1 LIPAEPSSLAL
12 FWVSVIAFAI
22 LVYAILDG
30 FDLGVG
36 ILLSVAENEARR
48 DAMLAAISPFWD
60 GNETWL
66 VLIGASLFAG
76 FPMVYSVFLPAFYI
90 PVLLMLFGLIF
101 RGVGFE
107 FRYRGAK
114 GFWDGGFFVGSLV
127 AAFVQGAAVGAMI
140 LGIPVTNGQYS
151 GGAFAWLAPL
161 PVLTGIGLVLGYA
174 LLGAGWLAMKNEGE
188 LREWARQRI
197 PWLAVLVLAVL
208 VVAFDAAVFER
219 RLAGADLGGR
229 LWGLVFPGLG
239 LLAMAGVF
247 IGVRERHDTLPFAMT
262 VVFFIASFLTL
273 AVLFWPYM
281 IPYQVT
287 VADAAAPDKTLS
299 FLFWGAGVF
308 VLPVIVI
315 YTAVVYW
322 VFRGKLR
329 HGLGRAGP
337 G

>member
-1 LIPAEPSSLAL
+1 MIPEPSSLAL
-12 FWVSVIAFAI
+12 FWAAVIAFAI
-22 LVYAILDG
+22 IVYVILDG

-36 ILLSVAENEARR
+36 ALFGVAEDETRR
-48 DAMLAAISPFWD
+48 DHMLATIAPFWD

-66 VLIGASLFAG
+66 VVIGASLFAA

-101 RGVGFE
+101 RGVAFE

-114 GFWDGGFFVGSLV
+114 AFWDGAFCVGSVV

-140 LGIPVTNGQYS
+140 RGIPVKDGQFA
-151 GGAFAWLAPL
+151 GGAFDWLAPL

-174 LLGAGWLAMKNEGE
+174 LLGAGWIVLKSDGE
-188 LREWARQRI
+188 LREWARNR
-197 PWLAVLVLAVL
+197 VLALALTLL
-208 VVAFDAAVFER
+208 VVSIVAFNAALWNRER
-219 RLAGADLGGR
+219 VGADLSNR
-229 LWGLVFPGLG
+229 VWGLIFPGIG
-239 LLAMAGVF
+239 LLAMAGIL
-247 IGVRERHDTLPFAMT
+247 IGVRQRRDGMPFAMT
-262 VVFFIASFLTL
+262 VVFFVASFLTL

-287 VADAAAPDKTLS
+287 VADAAAPDKSLS

-315 YTAVVYW
+315 YTAAVYW
-322 VFRGKLR
+322 AFRGKLR
-329 HGLGRAGP
+329 HA
-337 G
+337 

>member
-1 LIPAEPSSLAL
+1 MTPEPSSLAL
-12 FWVSVIAFAI
+12 FWAAVIAFAI
-22 LVYAILDG
+22 IVYVILDG

-36 ILLSVAENEARR
+36 ILFGVAENEARR
-48 DAMLAAISPFWD
+48 DHMLATIAPFWD

-66 VLIGASLFAG
+66 VVIGASLFAA

-101 RGVGFE
+101 RGVAFE

-114 GFWDGGFFVGSLV
+114 AFWDGAFCLGSV
-127 AAFVQGAAVGAMI
+127 IAAFVQGAAIGAMI
-140 LGIPVTNGQYS
+140 RGIPVIDGQFA
-151 GGAFAWLAPL
+151 GGAFDWLAPL
-161 PVLTGIGLVLGYA
+161 PVLSGVGLALGYA
-174 LLGAGWLAMKNEGE
+174 MLGAGWIVLKSDGE
-188 LREWARQRI
+188 LCEWARQRI
-197 PWLAVLVLAVL
+197 PWLAVAVLAAIVL
-208 VVAFDAAVFER
+208 AFDAAVFER
-219 RLAGADLGGR
+219 RAIGADLGDR
-229 LWGLVFPGLG
+229 LWGLVFPVLG

-247 IGVRERHDTLPFAMT
+247 IGVRERNDGMPFAMT
-262 VVFFIASFLTL
+262 VVFFIASFLSL

-287 VADAAAPDKTLS
+287 VADAAAPEKSLS

-322 VFRGKLR
+322 AFRGKLR
-329 HGLGRAGP
+329 HA
-337 G
+337 

>member
-1 LIPAEPSSLAL
+1 MMAQPSSLAL
-12 FWVSVIAFAI
+12 FWAAVIAFAI
-22 LVYAILDG
+22 IVYVILDG

-36 ILLSVAENEARR
+36 ILFSVGENEAQR
-48 DAMLAAISPFWD
+48 DAMLATISPFLD

-66 VLIGASLFAG
+66 VVIGASLFAA
-76 FPMVYSVFLPAFYI
+76 FPTVYSVFLPAFYI

-101 RGVGFE
+101 RGVAFE

-114 GFWDGGFFVGSLV
+114 PFWDGAFCLGSV
-127 AAFVQGAAVGAMI
+127 IAAFVQGAAVGGMI
-140 LGIPVTNGQYS
+140 RGIPVANGQYS

-174 LLGAGWLAMKNEGE
+174 LLGAGWIVLKSDGA
-188 LREWARQRI
+188 LREWARERI
-197 PWLAVLVLAVL
+197 PWLALTLLIVLI
-208 VVAFDAAVFER
+208 VAFDAAFAIR
-219 RLAGADLGGR
+219 ARIGSDLSNR
-229 LWGLVFPGLG
+229 LWGLIFPGIG
-239 LLAMAGVF
+239 LLAIAGIL
-247 IGVRERHDTLPFAMT
+247 IGVRQRRDGMPFAMT

-287 VADAAAPDKTLS
+287 VADAAAPEKSLS
-299 FLFWGAGVF
+299 ILFWGAGVF

-322 VFRGKLR
+322 AFRGKLR
-329 HGLGRAGP
+329 HA
-337 G
+337 